1 VLFFVLWKKT
11 VLCREHI
18 GLFVERYVV
27 KVDPRM
33 FFIRFYLLKIS
44 KKRIALLKHL
54 NLMPKVSSI
63 KRFGKSKTLIA
74 PSNLNEIQL
83 ASYDWF
89 LKKGLRELLDEIS
102 PIRDHTGK
110 EFELHFL
117 DYRFDE
123 PKYDEATARY
133 KEATYEAP
141 LRCIVRLTNKLTGRE
156 EEQEIYCGDFP
167 VMTQRGTFIIS
178 GVERVVVSQ
187 LVRSAGVYFTATPYH
202 GRSLFGAKIIPNRG
216 AWLEFETDIDG
227 QISVKID
234 RRRKV
239 PVTDMLRIF
248 GMTNDQIRAAFE
260 DIDTGVTRHI
270 ETTLKKDGAQDAAES
285 YVEIYRRLR
294 PGDPA
299 SPETAK
305 NLVSAM
311 FERADRYD
319 LSDVGRYKMNQ
330 RLAGDRAKK
339 TRLLDSDD
347 LVAIVRMII
356 ESNNDPDREPDD
368 IDHLG
373 NRRLKAVGELLQG
386 RLRIGFSHIR
396 RIVQDRMSTEN
407 KDTLLPAQLVNF
419 RPITAAVK
427 EFFASSQLS
436 QFMDQVNP
444 LAELEH
450 KRRISALGPG
460 GLTRER
466 ASFEVRDVH
475 PSHYG
480 RICPIQTPEGA
491 NIGLINYLASF
502 TRVNELGFLE
512 APYAKVTNGK
522 VTKEIVWFDAS
533 EEEKYRIGTAGCQ
546 RDADGKILSPII
558 EARLKGEPT
567 KCVPTE
573 IDYIDVAP
581 HEFISVATSLIPFLQ
596 NDDATRALMGAN
608 MQRQAVVSVHPDAPY
623 VSTGE
628 EDRVSRD
635 SGYVVMADTDGVVL
649 EADAAHVK
657 VKYEKETKEYTLETF
672 KRSNQFTCISQRPLV
687 VKGDMV
693 KKGQVIVDGPS
704 TENGTLALG
713 QNLLVA
719 FLSWEGANFED
730 AIILSERVVHQD
742 RFTSIHIDNYDC
754 DVRDTKLGPEVTTYD
769 IPNVSEDKLRNLDEE
784 GVVRIGAEVKAGD
797 ILVGKI
803 TPKGESDLTSEE
815 RLLRAIFGDKARDM
829 KDTSLTLPHGKI
841 GRVVNVKIFDRE
853 RGDRLEPGIIRRIH
867 VEIAELRKAQSG
879 DKLAG
884 RHGNKGVV
892 SQVRAVEDMP
902 YLADGTPV
910 DIILNPLGVVSRMNL
925 GQILETH
932 LGWAASK
939 LGYRAITP
947 GLDSATESE
956 IRAELVKAGLPEDGK
971 VKLYDGRSGEAFQN
985 NVMVGMVYMMKL
997 NHLVEDKAH
1006 MRSIGPYS
1014 LITQQPLGGK
1024 AQFGGQRF
1032 GEMEVWALEGYGAR
1046 HTLQEMLTIK
1056 SDDVMGRAAAYESII
1071 RGEQIKEPNV
1081 PASFNVLVNELK
1093 SLALNIQP
1101 LYEHETDRKDS
1112 FSALKIS
1119 VASSEDIMKWSHGE
1133 ITKPET
1139 INYRTQRPEKD
1150 GLFSERIFGPT
1161 KDYECYCGKYRR
1173 IRYKGVVCDK
1183 CGVEVTKAAVRRERI
1198 GHITLA
1204 APVGHIWFLKSIP
1217 SRLGLALDV
1226 SAQKLERVIYY
1237 SAYIITDI
1245 KEDHRKSALE
1255 ELDRELKGKLKIVGK
1270 DKETKGDIMEAA
1282 ETTRDYLKTLRIG
1295 QVLGENEY
1303 FALSRK
1309 FGNVFKA
1316 GSGAE
1321 AVRDILE
1328 HMDLKKE
1335 IRTVEAQLENA
1346 KDPMDE
1352 AKLLRRLKMFKA
1364 MVRNG
1369 TRPEWMILTV
1379 LPVLPPD
1386 LRPMVALDGG
1396 RYATSDLNDLYRRV
1410 INRNNRLKK
1419 LLEIKAPDVIV
1430 RNEKRMLQE
1439 AVDALIDNS
1448 ARFGTQQMSAQ
1459 RRPLRS
1465 LADMLK
1471 GKQGRFRQNLLGKR
1485 VDYSGR
1491 SVIVVGPKLALDQC
1505 GIPKRMALE
1514 LFRPFVVSEILKRG
1528 LAHNIR
1534 SANRF
1539 IEERTPEVLGILEEV
1554 IKDKY
1559 VLLNRAPTLH
1569 RLSVQAFRPHLVEG
1583 LALKIPPLVCPAFNA
1598 DFDGD
1603 QMAVHLPLS
1612 ERAQKEAREI
1622 MSAGRGLLKPASGEL
1637 VASPTQDVVL
1647 GIYYL
1652 TREDVHP
1659 SAPKGVTG
1667 INEALLSYHKG
1678 AITFHTPI
1686 RLNGM
1691 DTTLGRLIFNEA
1703 LEGSLPFVNKTIKKK
1718 DLQRTIEAVLDQ
1730 HGLDTAR
1737 RVLDRVKLLGFEMAT
1752 TSGISWAI
1760 SDLLTSNEKKGII
1773 AGAAEEIKKVD
1784 DQYMEGLLT
1793 SAERRVRVIGV
1804 WGEANA
1810 KIGKAVSGILPHEN
1824 PVYQIIDS
1832 GARGSS
1838 KQLVQIIG
1846 MKGQVANS
1854 RNETIE
1860 LPIISSFKEGLS
1872 VLEYF
1877 ISTNGARKGTA
1888 DTALKTSHA
1897 GYLTR
1902 RLVDV
1907 AQDLTVREEDCKS
1920 KEGIELFREDGKE
1933 FNQSF
1938 ASKLFSR
1945 TALDDIKIGNKI
1957 VVRAGEIIGKPEAE
1971 IIDQSKLDSVIVR
1984 SPITCK
1990 TFYGICSKCY
2000 GYDLGNNEP
2009 VKIGTA
2015 AGVIAAQSIGEPG
2028 TQLTMRTFHTGG
2040 VAGADITHGLPR
2052 VEEIFEMRTPKGQ
2065 AILAP
2070 FDGIVE
2076 RIEERGTL
2084 KVMRLV
2090 NDNKKA
2096 KALEVSVPRGTVIF
2110 IKAKDVI
2117 KKGDQLSEGNMDIK
2131 ELYENRGQMEVA
2143 RYIVNEIQKIYMA
2156 EGSPINNKHIE
2167 MIIRQM
2173 FSRVKVRD
2181 AGDALDFVMGDVIER
2196 SRLLEVNKDLK
2207 KAGERP
2213 AKADDILLGITK
2225 VALSSDS
2232 FLSAASFQDTARVL
2246 VKAALESKVDR
2257 LRGLKENV
2265 IIGRLIPAGA
2275 SSINP
2280 EEIIDELDPEAELER
2295 PTKEIVAVAEP
2306 KE

>member
-1 VLFFVLWKKT
+1 MPSLSA
-11 VLCREHI
+11 I
-18 GLFVERYVV
+18 
-27 KVDPRM
+27 
-33 FFIRFYLLKIS
+33 
-44 KKRIALLKHL
+44 KH
-54 NLMPKVSSI
+54 
-63 KRFGKSKTLIA
+63 FGKTKSLIA
-74 PSNLNEIQL
+74 PTNLNEIQL

-89 LKKGLRELLDEIS
+89 LKKGLREIFDEIS
-102 PIRDHTGK
+102 PIRDHTNK
-110 EFELHFL
+110 EFELHFIG
-117 DYRFDE
+117 YRFDE
-123 PKYDEATARY
+123 PKYDEVTARY
-133 KEATYEAP
+133 KETTFEAP
-141 LRCIVRLTNKLTGRE
+141 LRATVRLTNRLTNRT

-167 VMTQRGTFIIS
+167 VMTPRGTFIIS

-187 LVRSAGVYFTATPYH
+187 LVRSAGVYFTATPWH

-216 AWLEFETDIDG
+216 AWLEFETAADG
-227 QISVKID
+227 EIGVKID

-239 PVTDMLRIF
+239 SVADMLRIF
-248 GMTNDQIRAAFE
+248 GMSNEAIAKTFA
-260 DIDTGVTRHI
+260 DIDTGSI
-270 ETTLKKDGAQDAAES
+270 GYIAATLKKDGAKDAAES

-311 FERADRYD
+311 FERPDRYD
-319 LSDVGRYKMNQ
+319 LSEVGRYKMNQ
-330 RLAGDRAKK
+330 RLEIDQKK
-339 TRLLDSDD
+339 KNKLLDLED
-347 LVAIVRMII
+347 LIAIVRQII
-356 ESNNDPDREPDD
+356 TLNNTPEAKEDD

-386 RLRIGFSHIR
+386 RLRIGFSHVR

-407 KDTLLPAQLVNF
+407 KDTLMPAQLVNF
-419 RPITAAVK
+419 RPISAVVK

-466 ASFEVRDVH
+466 ASLEVRDVH

-491 NIGLINYLASF
+491 NIGLINYLASY
-502 TRVNELGFLE
+502 TRVNEYGFLE
-512 APYAKVTNGK
+512 APYAKVNDGVVSK
-522 VTKEIVWFDAS
+522 DIVWLDAS
-533 EEEKYRIGTAGCQ
+533 EEEKFKITHASVARDENGRIT
-546 RDADGKILSPII
+546 DPIV
-558 EARLKGEPT
+558 EARIHGDPATCASTDVNL
-567 KCVPTE
+567 
-573 IDYIDVAP
+573 IDIAP
-581 HEFISVATSLIPFLQ
+581 HEFISIATALIPFLQ
-596 NDDATRALMGAN
+596 HDDATRALMGAN
-608 MQRQAVVSVHPDAPY
+608 MQRQAVASVHPDSPY
-623 VSTGE
+623 VSTGM
-628 EDRVSRD
+628 EDQVAHD
-635 SGYVVMADTDGVVL
+635 SGYVILAEGDGTVL
-649 EADAAHVK
+649 EADARHVK
-657 VKYEKETKEYTLETF
+657 IKYAKEMKEYTLETF
-672 KRSNQFTCISQRPLV
+672 KRSNQFTCISQRPRV
-687 VKGDMV
+687 VRGDVV
-693 KKGQVIVDGPS
+693 KKGQVVVDGPS
-704 TENGTLALG
+704 TQDGTLALG

-730 AIILSERVVHQD
+730 AIILSDRVVKQD

-769 IPNVSEDKLRNLDEE
+769 IPNVSEEKLRNLDED
-784 GVVRIGAEVKAGD
+784 GIVRIGAEVKAGD

-803 TPKGESDLTSEE
+803 SPKGESDLTSEE

-829 KDTSLTLPHGKI
+829 KDTSLTLPHGKM

-853 RGDRLEPGIIRRIH
+853 RGDKLEPGIIRRIH
-867 VEIAELRKAQSG
+867 VEIAELRKVQSG

-884 RHGNKGVV
+884 RHGNKGVI
-892 SQVRAVEDMP
+892 SQVRSVEDMP
-902 YLADGTPV
+902 YLEDGTPV

-939 LGYRAITP
+939 LKYRAITP
-947 GLDSATESE
+947 GLDSATEAE
-956 IRAELVKAGLPEDGK
+956 IKEELKKANLPEDGK
-971 VKLYDGRSGEAFQN
+971 MVLYDGRTGDAFQSR
-985 NVMVGMVYMMKL
+985 VMVGQIYMMKL

-1071 RGEQIKEPNV
+1071 RGETIKEPNV

-1093 SLALNIQP
+1093 SLGLNIQP
-1101 LYEHETDRKDS
+1101 LYDHESDRKDN

-1119 VASSEDIMKWSHGE
+1119 VASPEDIKRWSHGE
-1133 ITKPET
+1133 VIKPET

-1161 KDYECYCGKYRR
+1161 KDFECYCGKYRR
-1173 IRYKGVVCDK
+1173 IRYKGVICDK
-1183 CGVEVTKAAVRRERI
+1183 CGVEVTKASVRRERL
-1198 GHITLA
+1198 GHIELA
-1204 APVGHIWFLKSIP
+1204 TPVGHIWFLKSIP

-1237 SAYIITDI
+1237 SAYIITEI
-1245 KEDHRKSALE
+1245 KEEHRKAALE
-1255 ELDRELKGKLKIVGK
+1255 ELERELKGKLKIVGK
-1270 DKETKGDIMEAA
+1270 DKDTKGDIMEAA
-1282 ETTRDYLKTLRIG
+1282 ETTRDYLKDLRIG
-1295 QVLGENEY
+1295 QILSENEY

-1309 FGNVFKA
+1309 FGSVFKA

-1321 AVRDILE
+1321 AIQQILQGL
-1328 HMDLKKE
+1328 DLRKE
-1335 IRTVEAQLENA
+1335 ILKVEAQLEEA
-1346 KDPMDE
+1346 KDPME
-1352 AKLLRRLKMFKA
+1352 ESKMLRRLKMFKA

-1369 TRPEWMILTV
+1369 TRPEWMILTT

-1386 LRPMVALDGG
+1386 LRPMVALEGG

-1505 GIPKRMALE
+1505 GLPKRMALE
-1514 LFRPFVVSEILKRG
+1514 LFRPFVISEILKQG

-1539 IEERTPEVLGILEEV
+1539 IEERTPEVLAILEEV
-1554 IKDKY
+1554 IKDKR

-1569 RLSVQAFRPHLVEG
+1569 RLSVQAFRPFLTEG

-1612 ERAQKEAREI
+1612 DKAQKEAREI
-1622 MSAGRGLLKPASGEL
+1622 MSAGKGLLKPASGEL

-1652 TREDVHP
+1652 TRDDIT
-1659 SAPKGVTG
+1659 PKEPKPMID
-1667 INEALLSYHKG
+1667 INEAILAYESK
-1678 AITFHTPI
+1678 AITFHTAI
-1686 RLNGM
+1686 TVDGVV
-1691 DTTLGRLIFNEA
+1691 TTLGRLIFNEA
-1703 LEGSLPFVNKTIKKK
+1703 LEGKVPFVNKTVKKK
-1718 DLQRTIEAVLDQ
+1718 DLQRTIEAVLDN
-1730 HGLDTAR
+1730 HGLEVAQK
-1737 RVLDRVKLLGFEMAT
+1737 VLDRVKLLGFDMAT
-1752 TSGISWAI
+1752 TSGLNWTS
-1760 SDLLTSNEKKGII
+1760 SDLIAPPEKEAII
-1773 AGAAEEIKKVD
+1773 ANSRKEIDVVEG
-1784 DQYMEGLLT
+1784 QFTEGLLT
-1793 SAERRVRVIGV
+1793 PAERRSRVIDI
-1804 WGEANA
+1804 WNRANA
-1810 KIGKAVSGILPHEN
+1810 TVAKAADGILPKDN
-1824 PVYQIIDS
+1824 PVHQIIDS
-1832 GARGSS
+1832 GARGSN
-1838 KQLVQIIG
+1838 KQLMQVIG
-1846 MKGQVANS
+1846 MKGMVANS
-1854 RNETIE
+1854 KNEVIE
-1860 LPIISSFKEGLS
+1860 LPITSSFKEGLS

-1938 ASKLFSR
+1938 SSKLFSR
-1945 TALDDIKIGNKI
+1945 VALDDIKIGNKI
-1957 VVRAGEIIGKPEAE
+1957 IVPANEVIDKAMAE
-1971 IIDQSKLDSVIVR
+1971 TLDKSKLESVVVR

-1990 TFYGICSKCY
+1990 TFYGICGKCY
-2000 GYDLGNNEP
+2000 GYDLGVNAP
-2009 VKIGTA
+2009 VVIGTA

-2052 VEEIFEMRTPKGQ
+2052 VEEIFEMRLPKGR

-2070 FDGIVE
+2070 FDGIVDA
-2076 RIEERGTL
+2076 IEEKGTL
-2084 KVMRLV
+2084 KTFRLIAE
-2090 NDNKKA
+2090 NKKA

-2110 IKAKDVI
+2110 VVKGDII
-2117 KKGDQLSEGNMDIK
+2117 KKGDQLSEGNLDIR
-2131 ELYENRGQMEVA
+2131 ELYENRGVMGVA
-2143 RYIVNEIQKIYMA
+2143 RYIVNEVQKIYLS

-2167 MIIRQM
+2167 MIVRQM
-2173 FSRVKVRD
+2173 FSRVKIRE
-2181 AGDALDFVMGDVIER
+2181 AGDTPDFVIGEVIER
-2196 SRLLEVNKDLK
+2196 SRFLEVNRDVK
-2207 KAGERP
+2207 KQGGRP
-2213 AKADDILLGITK
+2213 AKAETVLLGITK

-2246 VKAALESKVDR
+2246 VKAALESKIDR

-2275 SSINP
+2275 SSIY
-2280 EEIIDELDPEAELER
+2280 EAGDTLDELAEEAELEKGA
-2295 PTKEIVAVAEP
+2295 PQEVVAAKIE
-2306 KE
+2306 E

>member
-1 VLFFVLWKKT
+1 MPSFSST
-11 VLCREHI
+11 
-18 GLFVERYVV
+18 
-27 KVDPRM
+27 
-33 FFIRFYLLKIS
+33 
-44 KKRIALLKHL
+44 KH
-54 NLMPKVSSI
+54 
-63 KRFGKSKTLIA
+63 FGKTKPLIA

-89 LKKGLRELLDEIS
+89 LKKGLREIFDEIS
-102 PIRDHTGK
+102 PIRDHTNK

-141 LRCIVRLTNKLTGRE
+141 LRATVRLVNRLTNRT

-187 LVRSAGVYFTATPYH
+187 LVRSAGVYFTATPWH
-202 GRSLFGAKIIPNRG
+202 GKSLFGAKIIPNRG
-216 AWLEFETDIDG
+216 AWLEFETAVDG
-227 QISVKID
+227 EIGVKID

-239 PVTDMLRIF
+239 SVTDMLRIF
-248 GMTNDQIRAAFE
+248 GMSNE
-260 DIDTGVTRHI
+260 DIKKAFADVDTGPI
-270 ETTLKKDGAQDAAES
+270 SYIAATLKKDVAKDAGES
-285 YVEIYRRLR
+285 YVEVYKRLR

-299 SPETAK
+299 SPDTAK

-311 FERADRYD
+311 FERMDRYD
-319 LSDVGRYKMNQ
+319 LSEVGRYKMNQ
-330 RLAGDRAKK
+330 RLEIDQKK
-339 TRLLDSDD
+339 KNRLLDAED
-347 LVAIVRMII
+347 LTAIVRNII
-356 ESNNDPDREPDD
+356 VSNNDPDREPDD

-373 NRRLKAVGELLQG
+373 NRRLKAVGELLQS
-386 RLRIGFSHIR
+386 RLRIGFSHVR

-407 KDTLLPAQLVNF
+407 KDTLMPAQLVNF
-419 RPITAAVK
+419 RPISAVVK

-450 KRRISALGPG
+450 KRRVSALGPG

-466 ASFEVRDVH
+466 ASLDVRDVH
-475 PSHYG
+475 QSHYG

-491 NIGLINYLASF
+491 NIGLINYLASYA
-502 TRVNELGFLE
+502 RVNEFGFLE
-512 APYAKVTNGK
+512 APYAKV
-522 VTKEIVWFDAS
+522 VDRVITKEIVWLDAS
-533 EEEKYRIGTAGCQ
+533 EEEKFKITHAGVN
-546 RDADGKILSPII
+546 RDANGKITDEVV
-558 EARLKGEPT
+558 EARIHGEPAT
-567 KCVPTE
+567 CPIGEVNL
-573 IDYIDVAP
+573 IDVAP
-581 HEFISVATSLIPFLQ
+581 HEFISVATALIPFLQ
-596 NDDATRALMGAN
+596 HDDATRALMGAN
-608 MQRQAVVSVHPDAPY
+608 MQRQAVASVHPDAPY

-628 EDRVSRD
+628 EDRVARD
-635 SGYVVMADTDGVVL
+635 SGYVIIAEGEGTVL
-649 EADAAHVK
+649 HADANRVT
-657 VKYEKETKEYTLETF
+657 VKYAKETKEYPLETF

-687 VKGDMV
+687 VKGETV

-713 QNLLVA
+713 QNLTVA
-719 FLSWEGANFED
+719 FVSWEGANFED
-730 AIILSERVVHQD
+730 AIILSDRVVKED
-742 RFTSIHIDNYDC
+742 RFTSIHIDDYDV

-784 GVVRIGAEVKAGD
+784 GIIRIGAEVKAGD

-803 TPKGESDLTSEE
+803 SPKGESDLTSEE

-829 KDTSLTLPHGKI
+829 KDTSLTLPHGKM

-853 RGDRLEPGIIRRIH
+853 RGDKLEPGIIRRIH
-867 VEIAELRKAQSG
+867 VEIAELRKVQAG

-884 RHGNKGVV
+884 RHGNKGVI
-892 SQVRAVEDMP
+892 SQVRAAEDMP
-902 YLADGTPV
+902 YLEDGTPV
-910 DIILNPLGVVSRMNL
+910 DIILNPLGVGKRMNL

-947 GLDSATESE
+947 GLDSATETE
-956 IRAELVKAGLPEDGK
+956 IREELKKAGLPEDGK
-971 VKLYDGRSGEAFQN
+971 VKLFDGRTGESFHDR
-985 NVMVGMVYMMKL
+985 VMVGKIYIMKL

-1071 RGEQIKEPNV
+1071 RGETIKEPNV

-1093 SLALNIQP
+1093 SLCLNIQP
-1101 LYEHETDRKDS
+1101 LYENESDRRDN
-1112 FSALKIS
+1112 FSALKIGI
-1119 VASSEDIMKWSHGE
+1119 ASPDDIKKWSHGE
-1133 ITKPET
+1133 VTKPET

-1173 IRYKGVVCDK
+1173 IRYKGVICDK
-1183 CGVEVTKAAVRRERI
+1183 CGVEVTKASVRRERL
-1198 GHITLA
+1198 GHIELV

-1237 SAYIITDI
+1237 SAYIITEI
-1245 KEDHRKSALE
+1245 REEHRKAALE

-1270 DKETKGDIMEAA
+1270 DKATKGDILEAA
-1282 ETTRDYLKTLRIG
+1282 ETTRDYLKNLRIG

-1309 FGNVFKA
+1309 FGSVFKA

-1321 AVRDILE
+1321 AVRQILE
-1328 HMDLKKE
+1328 SMDLRKE
-1335 IRTVEAQLENA
+1335 VQKVEKELEES
-1346 KDPMDE
+1346 KDPLEE

-1364 MVRNG
+1364 MIRSG
-1369 TRPEWMILTV
+1369 SRPEWMIVNT

-1491 SVIVVGPKLALDQC
+1491 SVIVVGPKLALDEC
-1505 GIPKRMALE
+1505 GLPKRMALE
-1514 LFRPFVVSEILKRG
+1514 LFRPFVICEILKRG

-1539 IEERTPEVLGILEEV
+1539 IEEQGPRVLGILEEV
-1554 IKDKY
+1554 IKDKR

-1569 RLSVQAFRPHLVEG
+1569 RLSVQAFRPFLTEG
-1583 LALKIPPLVCPAFNA
+1583 LALKIPPLVCTAFNA

-1612 ERAQKEAREI
+1612 DRAQQEAREI
-1622 MSAGRGLLKPASGEL
+1622 MSASKGLLKPASGEL
-1637 VASPTQDVVL
+1637 VASPTNDIVM

-1652 TREDVHP
+1652 TRSTFHP
-1659 SAPKGVTG
+1659 AAVRPMTG
-1667 INEALLSYHKG
+1667 INEALLAHVQGVISLQANIKVDG
-1678 AITFHTPI
+1678 VE
-1686 RLNGM
+1686 
-1691 DTTLGRLIFNEA
+1691 TTLGRLIFNEA
-1703 LEGSLPFVNKTIKKK
+1703 LSGFVPFVNETVKGKKLKKTIETIL
-1718 DLQRTIEAVLDQ
+1718 DVHGIEAAQ
-1730 HGLDTAR
+1730 KT
-1737 RVLDRVKLLGFEMAT
+1737 LDRVKLLGFEMST
-1752 TSGISWAI
+1752 QSGITFSMA
-1760 SDLLTSNEKKGII
+1760 DLLTPVAKKAII
-1773 AGAAEEIKKVD
+1773 AETRAAIQTVET
-1784 DQYMEGLLT
+1784 QFMEGLLT
-1793 SAERRVRVIGV
+1793 AQERRLRVVGL
-1804 WGEANA
+1804 WEEANERVSKEVA
-1810 KIGKAVSGILPHEN
+1810 KVLPPDN
-1824 PVYQIIDS
+1824 PTWQIIDS
-1832 GARGSS
+1832 GARGSV
-1838 KQLVQIIG
+1838 KQLSQLIG
-1846 MKGQVANS
+1846 MKGMVANS
-1854 RNETIE
+1854 KNETIE
-1860 LPIISSFKEGLS
+1860 LPIVSSYKEGLS

-1907 AQDLTVREEDCKS
+1907 AQDLTVREEDCRS

-1945 TALDDIKIGNKI
+1945 TALGDVKIGNKI
-1957 VVRAGEIIGKPEAE
+1957 LARANEV
-1971 IIDQSKLDSVIVR
+1971 IDKAAADVIDKSKLDSVVVR

-1990 TFYGICSKCY
+1990 TFYGICAKCY
-2000 GYDLGNNEP
+2000 GYDLGVNAP
-2009 VKIGTA
+2009 VVIGTA

-2040 VAGADITHGLPR
+2040 VAGADITSGLPR
-2052 VEEIFEMRTPKGQ
+2052 VEEIFEMRMPKGR

-2070 FDGIVE
+2070 FDGKVE
-2076 RIEERGTL
+2076 SIEEKGALKTL
-2084 KVMRLV
+2084 RLIA
-2090 NDNKKA
+2090 DNKKA
-2096 KALEVSVPRGTVIF
+2096 KTFEASIPRSTEVFV
-2110 IKAKDVI
+2110 AKGDVI
-2117 KKGDQLSEGNMDIK
+2117 KKGDQLTEGNLDIR
-2131 ELYENRGQMEVA
+2131 ELYENRGVMGVA
-2143 RYIVNEIQKIYMA
+2143 RYIVNEVQKIYLS

-2167 MIIRQM
+2167 MIVRQM
-2173 FSRVKVRD
+2173 FSRVKIRE
-2181 AGDALDFVMGDVIER
+2181 AGDTPDFVMGEIIER
-2196 SRLLEVNKDLK
+2196 SRFLEVNKEIRK
-2207 KAGERP
+2207 EGGRP
-2213 AKADDILLGITK
+2213 AKADEVLLGITK

-2246 VKAALESKVDR
+2246 VKAALESKIDR

-2265 IIGRLIPAGA
+2265 IIGRLIPAGVTGVK
-2275 SSINP
+2275 I
-2280 EEIIDELDPEAELER
+2280 EETIDELAEEAELEKV
-2295 PTKEIVAVAEP
+2295 PAKEVVATKTEE
-2306 KE
+2306 